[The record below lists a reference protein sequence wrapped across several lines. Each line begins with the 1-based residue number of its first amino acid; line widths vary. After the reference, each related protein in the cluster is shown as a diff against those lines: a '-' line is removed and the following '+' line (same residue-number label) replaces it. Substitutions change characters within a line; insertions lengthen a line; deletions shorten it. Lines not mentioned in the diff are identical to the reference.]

1 MVACAE
7 CSTLPGQEA
16 APSAAHLEGCMA
28 GNTIVKIS
36 EFKYYPIHDPTMKN
50 NSNTATPCLHASL

>member
-7 CSTLPGQEA
+7 YSTLPGQEA
-16 APSAAHLEGCMA
+16 APSAAHREGCMA

-50 NSNTATPCLHASL
+50 KSNTASPR

>member
-16 APSAAHLEGCMA
+16 APFAAHQEGCMA
-28 GNTIVKIS
+28 GNTIVEIS
-36 EFKYYPIHDPTMKN
+36 EFKYYPIHDPNEK
-50 NSNTATPCLHASL
+50 